1 MKRKVLF
8 SASLLFFMT
17 FAFGAAAQ
25 DTGVIEGTVTLPTG
39 DPAHRTSVLVAELGR
54 LVETEDDGTYRI
66 DQVPAG
72 TYDVLAYQSMLSSD
86 VLSVDVGAG
95 ETRTVD
101 VELRITP
108 LRQEIT
114 VTARGRQ
121 ETTFQAVHAVT
132 SLDSFDLAEVMAP
145 SLGEVLDGQLGIAKR
160 AFGVGSARPVVRGF
174 DGDRVLIMQD
184 GVSIGSLGSQSADHG
199 EPIDPASVERIEV
212 VKGPATLLYG
222 SNAIGGVV
230 NAVSNH
236 QGIHDQ
242 PHQGWRG
249 QVSSAFGSANAQA
262 GGSFTAEYGTGPW
275 MIWVGAGGQRTRD
288 YTTPDGPV
296 VNSKSRISNGSI
308 GFGWFGPSAYA
319 SVDYKANEGRSGIPF
334 ATEFH
339 AHHEEEGHDE
349 EGEDHDEEGEDDD
362 EGEDHEEGEEEEDHE
377 EEEEDHEDEEGHED
391 EEELEDVDIA
401 MRRHNVRFTL
411 GLRDLGSAIEEFE
424 LALNYSDWNHDEIEI
439 FEGNEQAIG
448 TTFENQQFGYRGVF
462 TQARR
467 GVLGGS
473 FGFEGRSRDYMAAGE
488 EALSPPVDQDVFAVF
503 MLQEIDA
510 ERARFQVGGRLE
522 TTGYTPRAASGFRE
536 RRFTG
541 FSGGVGARFDLW
553 DGGAFVANYTNS
565 YRAPALEELYN
576 FGPHVGTLTFEIGDP
591 NLRRERSNGF
601 DFSLRH
607 QNERVRA
614 EANFFYY
621 DIDGFVYLAP
631 TGVIEDGLAEANFAQ
646 DDARFVGS
654 ELKLELMAHP
664 NLWFSGAV
672 DMVDT
677 QLASTGGP
685 LPRIPPLRGT
695 IGLDFRYGGLSVGP
709 EVVVAD
715 ARDNVFSTETPTA
728 GYAVFGLNASYTLPQ
743 QHFSHH
749 FAVDF
754 FNIGDRLYRNHLN
767 LIKDLAPEIGRGV
780 RFSYA
785 VEFF

>member
-1 MKRKVLF
+1 MKPNVVF
-8 SASLLFFMT
+8 AASLLFCVT
-17 FAFGAAAQ
+17 FALGAAAQ

-54 LVETEDDGTYRI
+54 LVETEDDGTYRV

-72 TYDVLAYQSMLSSD
+72 TYDVLAFQSMLSSE

-95 ETRTVD
+95 ETRIID
-101 VELRITP
+101 VELQITP

-114 VTARGRQ
+114 VTARGRH
-121 ETTFQAVHAVT
+121 ETTFQAVPAVT
-132 SLDSFDLAEVMAP
+132 SLDAFDLAEVMAP

-184 GVSIGSLGSQSADHG
+184 GVSIGSLGSQSGDHG

-230 NAVSNH
+230 NAVSSH
-236 QGIHDQ
+236 QQSHDQ
-242 PHQGWRG
+242 PHEGWRG

-262 GGSFTAEYGTGPW
+262 GGSFSAEYGAGSW
-275 MIWVGAGGQRTRD
+275 MVWVGAGGQRTRD
-288 YTTPDGPV
+288 YDTPDGRV
-296 VNSKSRISNGSI
+296 INSKSRISNGSI
-308 GFGWFGPSAYA
+308 GVGWFGSNAFV
-319 SVDYKANEGRSGIPF
+319 SVDYRANEGRSGIPF
-334 ATEFH
+334 ASEFH
-339 AHHEEEGHDE
+339 AHHEEEEHHD
-349 EGEDHDEEGEDDD
+349 
-362 EGEDHEEGEEEEDHE
+362 
-377 EEEEDHEDEEGHED
+377 ED
-391 EEELEDVDIA
+391 EEEHHDEDEGHEHEEELENVDIM
-401 MRRHNVRFTL
+401 MRHHNGRFTL

-424 LALNYSDWNHDEIEI
+424 LSFNYSDWNHDEIEI
-439 FEGNEQAIG
+439 FEGNEQVIG

-473 FGFEGRSRDYMAAGE
+473 FGFEGRARDYMAAGE
-488 EALSPPVDQDVFAVF
+488 EALSPPVDQDMFAVF
-503 MLQEIDA
+503 TVQEIAAD
-510 ERARFQVGGRLE
+510 RARFQIGGRVE
-522 TTGYTPRAASGFRE
+522 TTRYTPRDAPRFRD

-553 DGGAFVANYTNS
+553 SGGAFVANYTNS

-576 FGPHVGTLTFEIGDP
+576 NGPHVGNLTFEVGDP

-607 QNERVRA
+607 QHERVRA

-621 DIDGFVYLAP
+621 DIDSFVFLAP
-631 TGVIEDGLAEANFAQ
+631 TGHFEDGLVEADFAQ
-646 DDARFVGS
+646 GDARFVGS
-654 ELKLELMAHP
+654 ELKLEVMAHP
-664 NLWFSGAV
+664 NLWLSSAV

-677 QLASTGGP
+677 ELASTGGP

-695 IGLDFRYGGLSVGP
+695 LGLDFRYEGLSVGP
-709 EVVVAD
+709 EVVLAD
-715 ARDNVFSTETPTA
+715 ARADVFSSETPTA

-754 FNIGDRLYRNHLN
+754 FNIGNRLYRNHLN
-767 LIKDLAPEIGRGV
+767 FIKDLAPEIGRGV